1 MKATAIPAAQDAH
14 PQIAPAPL
22 TVALPLFV
30 VPSAVFCLALYVGIP
45 LMMRAGLPLSAI
57 FTIALPVPLAL
68 MLLASLVALPREGWP
83 FTWNSVKIRFSSR
96 PDESGRMVLGWFTR
110 SLHVWGKS
118 GSFAVVALWLERR
131 RFTNLLLGIAGV
143 AGFILASWAIGFTAP
158 WLSRLKFYE
167 EPAFL
172 KDFLS
177 HLGPNDFM
185 GFPLHGRWWIVIY
198 YVVVLKLL
206 NIAGEELW
214 WRGYILP
221 RQEPV
226 HGRATWAIH
235 GFLWAAFHIFWIW
248 NFWDLVAKLP
258 TCMALAFV
266 CQKQKNTWPG
276 VIGHTFG
283 NSAILVGIV
292 RGVIG

>member
-1 MKATAIPAAQDAH
+1 MNLDAWCWAGSLAAFMYGGNPA
-14 PQIAPAPL
+14 
-22 TVALPLFV
+22 
-30 VPSAVFCLALYVGIP
+30 
-45 LMMRAGLPLSAI
+45 RWLS
-57 FTIALPVPLAL
+57 L
-68 MLLASLVALPREGWP
+68 
-83 FTWNSVKIRFSSR
+83 
-96 PDESGRMVLGWFTR
+96 
-110 SLHVWGKS
+110 
-118 GSFAVVALWLERR
+118 SFAVVALWLERR

-221 RQEPV
+221 RQELV

-292 RGVIG
+292 RGVIV